1 MLISHYMK
9 KLLIWDFENKLP
21 GKKVLYNPIELSLKP
36 NFTVV
41 KNNEMSTIQ
50 VFRKGE
56 IIRTITFE
64 LNMGNKTNTCKFI
77 HLEVKDT
84 FYSLKK
90 LEDKIIR
97 SFTSMH
103 TETLIK
109 EDLLVDFKI
118 KIVKPSLWN
127 KIPNNIPLLFNK
139 KHFTVSREFY
149 VKTLV
154 NFS

>member
-1 MLISHYMK
+1 MHTN
-9 KLLIWDFENKLP
+9 FRCP
-21 GKKVLYNPIELSLKP
+21 VL
-36 NFTVV
+36 
-41 KNNEMSTIQ
+41 
-50 VFRKGE
+50 
-56 IIRTITFE
+56 TITFE

-127 KIPNNIPLLFNK
+127 KIPNNIPLLFASGGGY
-139 KHFTVSREFY
+139 VYLSFY
-149 VKTLV
+149 IILYIY
-154 NFS
+154 F